1 MSSYLNRF
9 SCLLILLF
17 ILLNPVSLA
26 AQTDH
31 PQDDNMPE
39 YYVKAS
45 VLELLALDHDTN
57 AHMVEEQLVKVEV
70 LEGKFAGQ
78 VLLARNSLSG
88 SAGIDIIIDKGDRVV
103 LYITERVSETDGK
116 SEIAEIYVVEKV
128 RTGAQMILLG
138 IFMALLVLIG
148 GFQGIKAL
156 VGLGF
161 TGLGIFMVLLPALAE
176 GRSPLLVTL
185 PLLVAVTLL
194 TMLVVAG
201 FSRKALAATLGTTGG
216 LMVAG
221 LIAVLVGG
229 DLASLQGLGTEEER
243 LLLYIE
249 NVSINTRGILFAG
262 ILLGA
267 LGAIMDVAMSVA
279 SAIEEVKKANPAL
292 TQAQLT
298 RAGMQVGRD
307 VMGTMVNTLILA
319 YAGGALPF
327 LLLYLSYQSPAVY
340 WLNTEFI
347 TSEILRAAAGS
358 VGLVVSVPITAVLAG
373 LLNRNTGRMPVTNH
387 PAASPKNGSGNRV

>member
-1 MSSYLNRF
+1 MSRYLYIF
-9 SCLLILLF
+9 SCLLLQLF
-17 ILLNPVSLA
+17 ILVNPAVLA
-26 AQTDH
+26 ADTDYT
-31 PQDDNMPE
+31 QYDNMPE

-45 VLELLALDHDTN
+45 VLDVQALDHEL
-57 AHMVEEQLVKVEV
+57 AEGYMMQEQLVKVEV
-70 LEGKFAGQ
+70 LEGKFQGQ

-88 SAGIDIIIDKGDRVV
+88 SAGIDIIVDKGDRVV
-103 LYITERVSETDGK
+103 LYITELLSQDDEQY
-116 SEIAEIYVVEKV
+116 EIAEIYVVEKD
-128 RTGAQMILLG
+128 RSGAQMILLG
-138 IFMALLVLIG
+138 IFMGLLVLIG
-148 GFQGIKAL
+148 GIQGIKAL

-161 TGLGIFMVLLPALAE
+161 TGLGIFLVLLPALAE

-201 FSRKALAATLGTTGG
+201 FSRKALAATLGTAGG
-216 LMVAG
+216 LLVAG
-221 LIAVLVGG
+221 LMAVLVGG
-229 DLASLQGLGTEEER
+229 DIASLQGLGTEEER
-243 LLLYIE
+243 MLLYIE

-279 SAIEEVKKANPAL
+279 SAIEEVKKANPDL
-292 TQAQLT
+292 TPAQLT

-307 VMGTMVNTLILA
+307 VMGTMANTLILA

-327 LLLYLSYQSPAVY
+327 LLLYVSYHSPAVY

-347 TSEILRAAAGS
+347 TSEVLRAVAGS

-373 LLNRNTGRMPVTNH
+373 VLNQNKTDRMQAHSLT
-387 PAASPKNGSGNRV
+387 SPSSE